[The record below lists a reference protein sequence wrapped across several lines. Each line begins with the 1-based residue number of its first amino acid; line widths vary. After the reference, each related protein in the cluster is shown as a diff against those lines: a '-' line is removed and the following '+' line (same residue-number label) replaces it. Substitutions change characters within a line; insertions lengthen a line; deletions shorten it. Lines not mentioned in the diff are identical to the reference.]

1 MKEAYTTTKL
11 QERLLRA
18 VEVAEILSISRAFAY
33 QLMQQGKI
41 RTVIIDRARRV
52 RPEDLRTFIEKNLS
66 PQITREFMEQ

>member
-1 MKEAYTTTKL
+1 MKEINTTIKP

-41 RTVIIDRARRV
+41 RTVTIERARRV
-52 RPEDLRTFIEKNLS
+52 RPEDLRIFIEKNIS
-66 PQITREFMEQ
+66 PQINREFLEQ